1 MTTTI
6 TQSQNGHVTNGH
18 PTAAQRTGNHLLDR
32 LCSDEWKLIA
42 PLLEE
47 VDMPLG
53 MKLTTPDAPVEFVYF
68 PARGA
73 ISTVATTSSGE
84 SVEVFLAGREGF
96 SGIAALFNLPE
107 LAHGV
112 VVQVPG
118 RGHRIRAAAFRN
130 AVHSMPAF
138 RELIYRTIYLRM
150 VLSTQS
156 VLCNRL
162 HEVEQRLA
170 RWLLT
175 LADRAES
182 EQVQVTQEY
191 IAEMLG
197 ARRSTVTVAAGILQ
211 DRGLISYSR
220 GKVTILDRP
229 RTVATACECY
239 AIVCA
244 AYDRVWG
251 E

>member
-1 MTTTI
+1 LQVEDI
-6 TQSQNGHVTNGH
+6 TPPQTNGARSG
-18 PTAAQRTGNHLLDR
+18 TAVVPGNFLLNR
-32 LCSDEWKLIA
+32 L
-42 PLLEE
+42 PLEE
-47 VDMPLG
+47 RRLLLPHLEAVDMPLG
-53 MKLTTPDAPVEFVYF
+53 LQLTEPERPVEYAYF
-68 PARGA
+68 PASGA

-96 SGIAALFNLPE
+96 SGMAALFNQTE
-107 LAHGV
+107 MSHSV
-112 VVQVPG
+112 VVQVAG
-118 RGHRIRAAAFRN
+118 KGHRMRAAAFRE
-130 AVHSMPAF
+130 AVETLPAF
-138 RELIYRTIYLRM
+138 RDLIYRTVYLRL

-175 LADRAES
+175 LADRVES

-197 ARRSTVTVAAGILQ
+197 ARRSTVTVVAGELQ
-211 DRGLISYSR
+211 ERGLIRYSR
-220 GKVTILDRP
+220 GNVTILDRP
-229 RTVATACECY
+229 RTIATACECY
-239 AIVCA
+239 SIVQA
-244 AYDRVWG
+244 AHRRVWG